1 MPAGYSGTPLV
12 RKLGLKPGMV
22 CLILD
27 PPGRYEVLLG
37 SIPED
42 TRFDEPPAGAL
53 DFVHVFVREAQG
65 LQRRLVE
72 LRSRI
77 APDGMIWVSWP
88 KKASGVQTDVTG
100 NVVRDA
106 GLGASLVDTK
116 VCAVDEVWSGLRF
129 VIPRTQRPKAARQ
142 HS

>member
-12 RKLGLKPGMV
+12 RKLGLKPGMS

-27 PPGRYEVLLG
+27 PPGSYEELLG

-42 TRFDEPPAGAL
+42 TTFDEPPADAL

-65 LQRRLVE
+65 LQRRLLD
-72 LRSRI
+72 LRGRI

-88 KKASGVQTDVTG
+88 KKASGVETDVTG

-106 GLGASLVDTK
+106 GLGALLVDTK
-116 VCAVDEVWSGLRF
+116 VCAVDEVWSGLKF
-129 VIPRTQRPKAARQ
+129 VIPRTQRPRPARP
-142 HS
+142 SS